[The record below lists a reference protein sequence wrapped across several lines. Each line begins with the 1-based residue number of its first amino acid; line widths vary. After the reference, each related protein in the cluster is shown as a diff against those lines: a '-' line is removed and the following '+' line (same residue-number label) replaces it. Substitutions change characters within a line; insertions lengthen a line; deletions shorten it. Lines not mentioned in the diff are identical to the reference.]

1 MRVRSK
7 NSGKVYDVDY
17 LVAEDYSFS
26 LSEVDILVEEE
37 DNADVTPTSEY
48 DYEEL
53 RNLVAAKLFIRNVEQ
68 NSPAVASNVAIEE
81 ANNLISELKKSPVE

>member
-7 NSGKVYDVDY
+7 SSGKVYDVDY
-17 LVAEDYSFS
+17 LVAEDHAFS
-26 LSEVDILVEEE
+26 LSEVDI
-37 DNADVTPTSEY
+37 DDTPTPEY

-81 ANNLISELKKSPVE
+81 ANHLISELKKSPVE